1 HFYTFILFFYP
12 LTCYTC
18 FIYTISRSINTNRNV
33 SIQITNYSSKY
44 TLVEPSVYTY
54 SGSCRSPPQ
63 PTIHKHTQEV
73 CCFSKTGNTACG
85 SVGVLT
91 YKILP
96 DDKLHHPGKLAIMF
110 SVPYNYNHYE
120 NWFALGIFELGI
132 ACNKDL
138 YKQMY
143 YDCGPFKREKGTGSV
158 LTYSS
163 KTVDL
168 SGTMS
173 PQGYSVIKV
182 ELSDK

>member
-1 HFYTFILFFYP
+1 MSKHASAGASLRGT
-12 LTCYTC
+12 TVE
-18 FIYTISRSINTNRNV
+18 TISQSMNTNRNV
-33 SIQITNYSSKY
+33 AIQITNYSSKY

-54 SGSCRSPPQ
+54 SGFCSSPPQ
-63 PTIHKHTQEV
+63 PTINKNTQEV
-73 CCFSKTGNTACG
+73 CSFSKTGHTACG
-85 SVGVLT
+85 AVGVLT

-96 DDKLHHPGKLAIMF
+96 DDKLHRPEKLAIMF
-110 SVPYNYNHYE
+110 SVPFNYNHYE
-120 NWFALGIFELGI
+120 NWFALGVYEAGKS
-132 ACNKDL
+132 CNYDL
-138 YKQMY
+138 YYQMY
-143 YDCGPFKREKGTGSV
+143 YERGPFKREKGTGSV